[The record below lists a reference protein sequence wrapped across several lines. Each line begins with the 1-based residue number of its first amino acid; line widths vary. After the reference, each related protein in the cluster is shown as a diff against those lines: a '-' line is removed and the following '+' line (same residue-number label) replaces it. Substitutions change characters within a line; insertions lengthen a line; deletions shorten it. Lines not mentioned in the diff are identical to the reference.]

1 MLKEEWKPIPG
12 YEGLYEI
19 SNYGRVKSYQYVKTD
34 KTNERILIPSK
45 QLTGYVSVS
54 LYKDRKMKTV
64 HVHRLVAE
72 NFIPNPDNLPVV
84 NHKDEIRS
92 NNYVEN
98 LEWCTHAYNL
108 SYGTTRER
116 IAEKNR
122 KPILQLDKEGNVIK
136 KWPSISEAAES
147 LGYIASNS
155 HIIDCLKG
163 RHKTAH
169 GYGWRYA

>member
-1 MLKEEWKPIPG
+1 MLKEEWKSIPG

-19 SNYGRVKSYQYVKTD
+19 SNHGRVKSYQYCKKQGTH
-34 KTNERILIPSK
+34 ERILKPV
-45 QLTGYVSVS
+45 QQQTGYYFVN
-54 LYKDRKMKTV
+54 LFKDRKMKTIA
-64 HVHRLVAE
+64 VHRLVAE
-72 NFIPNPDNLPVV
+72 NFISNPDNLPVV
-84 NHKDEIRS
+84 NHKDETRT

-116 IAEKNR
+116 IAEKCR

-136 KWPSISEAAES
+136 KWSSISEAAES
-147 LGYIASNS
+147 FGYTAGTS
-155 HIIDCLKG
+155 HIIDCIKG
-163 RHKTAH
+163 RRKTAR